1 MCERLPIEILCEI
14 LRTAAED
21 FLPRDRQS
29 VLNIAL
35 TATVAYGVA
44 MPVLYRTLYADQD
57 SIETALRV
65 FGDGQSA
72 SSDGSGI
79 LRDPPSRRLCPLVRR
94 LYLYHG
100 HNLPIM
106 DFQKLVNLE
115 RLLLYHGF
123 LQPED
128 LEAVPPSVTH
138 VGVLTRAVFHF
149 ATPSVTHVS
158 YYWEN
163 RYGYVLDSSLESQV
177 LDGLLLRPTA
187 SAVTHIALDL
197 AVELAPPGVND
208 LRRTV
213 QVILARPKT
222 KILALHVLGEA
233 AKPDNRRILL
243 GMMRQVV
250 RSKEDSQRVVWW
262 FDPRSLDSEVE
273 DIRVC
278 CEEQILGRDVWTEG
292 RWIELEERT

>member
-94 LYLYHG
+94 LYLYHR

-106 DFQKLVNLE
+106 DFQKLFNLE

-138 VGVLTRAVFHF
+138 VGVLTRAVLHF

-163 RYGYVLDSSLESQV
+163 RYGYVSDSSLESQV

-250 RSKEDSQRVVWW
+250 RSKEDSRRVVWW
-262 FDPRSLDSEVE
+262 FDPRSLNSEVE

>member
-1 MCERLPIEILCEI
+1 MCERLPIEIFCEI

-21 FLPRDRQS
+21 FLLRDRQS

-35 TATVAYGVA
+35 TATVGYGVA

-94 LYLYHG
+94 LYLHHG

-158 YYWEN
+158 YYWDN
-163 RYGYVLDSSLESQV
+163 RYGYVSDSSLESQV
-177 LDGLLLRPTA
+177 LDGLLL
-187 SAVTHIALDL
+187 
-197 AVELAPPGVND
+197 
-208 LRRTV
+208 
-213 QVILARPKT
+213 QVL
-222 KILALHVLGEA
+222 
-233 AKPDNRRILL
+233 
-243 GMMRQVV
+243 
-250 RSKEDSQRVVWW
+250 
-262 FDPRSLDSEVE
+262 
-273 DIRVC
+273 
-278 CEEQILGRDVWTEG
+278 
-292 RWIELEERT
+292 